1 MAGSDTQA
9 AIAARLAGQG
19 TGGGEPMPQGPS
31 DQGGSDPRNQVLSM
45 LVQALDAG
53 IITPDDLMMVLEM
66 GQGGGQGGQPPQGMP
81 PQG

>member
-9 AIAARLAGQG
+9 AIAAQLAGRS
-19 TGGGEPMPQGPS
+19 GGGAPAPQGPG
-31 DQGGSDPRNQVLSM
+31 DQGGGDPREQVLQM

-53 IITPDDLMMVLEM
+53 IVTPDDLMMVLQM

-81 PQG
+81 PQ